1 MDSSLIAVAIIS
13 GVFGIISIQ
22 LIQYN
27 YFKKKRFDFKISQAK
42 KLDTIKLQQVRKEM
56 GISKNAKITEYS
68 APEENN
74 IIDLIKNVDMDK
86 IRGALSMLQGGDD
99 EEESPP
105 LGGIAGFIEENP
117 DMVNSILQGLKDNK
131 NQGQEKIEYE

>member
-1 MDSSLIAVAIIS
+1 MDSTLIAVAIIS

-56 GISKNAKITEYS
+56 GISKNAKITEYV
-68 APEENN
+68 PEESGV
-74 IIDLIKNVDMDK
+74 IDMIKNIDMDK
-86 IRGALSMLQGGDD
+86 IKGALSMLQGDDD
-99 EEESPP
+99 EEPP
-105 LGGIAGFIEENP
+105 ALGGIAGFIEENP
-117 DMVNSILQGLKDNK
+117 ELVNNILSGLKDSKHKDNE
-131 NQGQEKIEYE
+131 QVIEFE

>member
-1 MDSSLIAVAIIS
+1 MDSTLIAVAIIS

-56 GISKNAKITEYS
+56 GISKNAKITEYV
-68 APEENN
+68 PEESGV
-74 IIDLIKNVDMDK
+74 IDMIKNIDMDK
-86 IRGALSMLQGGDD
+86 IKGALSMLQGDDDDGD
-99 EEESPP
+99 SPA

-117 DMVNSILQGLKDNK
+117 ELVNNILSGLKDSK
-131 NQGQEKIEYE
+131 HKDSEQVIDFE